1 MSWASKWIY
10 GDEFP
15 EGILVTLNRDG
26 NSQRYVPVEERDMY
40 RDLVD
45 LMVHPDVCDQL
56 KDENDKLRLL
66 VRDLWLVAGLQ
77 DAIGELAIHAH
88 GTDWRTFEER
98 VSEALGLE
106 EDA

>member
-1 MSWASKWIY
+1 MNFKPYTVHESVSVAYSATTTDPM
-10 GDEFP
+10 GD
-15 EGILVTLNRDG
+15 LR
-26 NSQRYVPVEERDMY
+26 R
-40 RDLVD
+40 
-45 LMVHPDVCDQL
+45 
-56 KDENDKLRLL
+56 ENDKLRLL

>member
-1 MSWASKWIY
+1 MSRSN
-10 GDEFP
+10 P
-15 EGILVTLNRDG
+15 LVPPIIGRLQATRI
-26 NSQRYVPVEERDMY
+26 EE
-40 RDLVD
+40 LEA
-45 LMVHPDVCDQL
+45 
-56 KDENDKLRLL
+56 ENDKLRLL

-77 DAIGELAIHAH
+77 DAIGKLAIHAH